1 MDNMPRFESS
11 YNVAFSHGH
20 MVWADACIQQV
31 LSAKILIQI
40 ADIIGR
46 ADDENVFVLK
56 EEVKH
61 LTSVINE
68 TLWHDGDAFYYDLW
82 KNGELN
88 KVKSV
93 GAYWALLADIIPPE
107 RLDRFVAHLDNENEF
122 KRPCRIPSL
131 SADNP
136 DYSPLGRYWKGSV
149 WAPTNYMVLKGLEK
163 NGYHALAHDIARNCL
178 ENVVTVFQND
188 GTIYENYMP
197 ESTSKGAPAKPNFI
211 GWSGLFPINI
221 LFEYVFGIHPN
232 AREKKIVWDIRL
244 LEEHGVKNYPL
255 GDLSVDLVCGGRT
268 SENDEP
274 IITALCEKPIEIE
287 IRYGDK
293 VKTIR
298 ATARG

>member
-1 MDNMPRFESS
+1 MR
-11 YNVAFSHGH
+11 Y
-20 MVWADACIQQV
+20 
-31 LSAKILIQI
+31 
-40 ADIIGR
+40 
-46 ADDENVFVLK
+46 LK
-56 EEVKH
+56 EEVAN
-61 LTSVINE
+61 LTAVINDK
-68 TLWHDGDAFYYDLW
+68 LWHEEDAFYYDLW
-82 KNGELN
+82 QNGELN

-93 GAYWALLADIIPPE
+93 GSYWALLADIIPPE
-107 RLDRFVAHLDNENEF
+107 RLERFVAHLDNENEF
-122 KRPCRIPSL
+122 KRPCRVPSL

-197 ESTSKGAPAKPNFI
+197 ESPSKGAPAKPNFV

-232 AREKKIVWDIRL
+232 AKEEKIVWDIRL

-255 GDLSVDLVCGGRT
+255 GDLSVDLICCEREN
-268 SENDEP
+268 ENDEP
-274 IITALCEKPIEIE
+274 TVTALCEKPIEIE

-293 VKTIR
+293 CKTVRAEVKK
-298 ATARG
+298 